1 MTNWQEVK
9 LGELISIKHGYAFK
23 GDDITTDD
31 NGIVLVTPG
40 NFAIGGGFQ
49 EEKCKFFKGIY
60 PEDYVLKENDLIVT
74 MTDLSKECDTLG
86 YGALVP
92 GGNRIYLH
100 NQRIGLVEF
109 KSQLISKN
117 YLYWFMRTKKYQ
129 HFVVS
134 SCSGSVIKH
143 TSPSRIC
150 DAIIPLPPMDIQ
162 KKIAGVL
169 SALDDKIELNN
180 KINNNLEQ
188 QAQTLFKS
196 WFVDFEPF
204 GGVMPEDWKV
214 GTFSEIIDDTIGGD
228 WGKDEAQNNYTE
240 EVYCI
245 RGADIP
251 DVKIGN
257 KGKMPK
263 RYILTKN
270 YSSKKLRAG
279 DLVIEISGGSP
290 TQSTGRIA
298 AISDYL
304 LSRYDNKIICT
315 NFCRALKPKLD
326 YSEYIYH
333 YWQYLYN
340 KNVFFSYENGTTG
353 IKNLD
358 ISGFLETEQISI
370 PNQVVLK
377 KFSELCDKFFK
388 QIYFNGAENEKLSAL
403 RDALLPKLMS
413 GEIDV
418 SNVDISAFTST
429 DKLSFTEE

>member
-1 MTNWQEVK
+1 MTKWQEVK

-23 GDDITTDD
+23 GDDIITDD

-49 EEKCKFFKGIY
+49 EEKCKFFKGQY
-60 PEDYVLKENDLIVT
+60 PKDYVLKENDLIVT

-86 YGALVP
+86 YSALVP
-92 GGNRIYLH
+92 SGSRIYLH

-109 KSQLISKN
+109 KNNLVDKLF
-117 YLYWFMRTKKYQ
+117 LYWFMRTKKYQ

-143 TSPSRIC
+143 TSPGRIC
-150 DAIIPLPPMDIQ
+150 DATISLPPIDVQ

-169 SALDDKIELNN
+169 GALDDKIELNN

-188 QAQTLFKS
+188 QAQALFKS

-204 GGVMPEDWKV
+204 GGTMPKDWKN
-214 GTFSEIIDDTIGGD
+214 GTFSELIVDAIGGD
-228 WGKDEAQNNYTE
+228 WGKDALLNNYTE

-251 DVKIGN
+251 EVKVGN

-263 RYILTKN
+263 RYILPKN
-270 YSSKKLRAG
+270 YLSKKLKSG
-279 DLVIEISGGSP
+279 DLVVEVSGGSP

-304 LSRYDNKIICT
+304 LSRYDEKIICT
-315 NFCRALKPKLD
+315 NFCKAIQPKAN
-326 YSEYIYH
+326 YSEFIYY
-333 YWQYLYN
+333 YWQYLYD
-340 KNVFFSYENGTTG
+340 KNIFFSYENGTTG

-358 ISGFLETEQISI
+358 ISGFLETEQINI
-370 PNQVVLK
+370 PDQNILNI
-377 KFSELCDKFFK
+377 FSRICKSFFK
-388 QIYFNGAENEKLSAL
+388 QIYKNGQESEKLAVL
-403 RDALLPKLMS
+403 RDTLLPKLMS

-418 SNVDISAFTST
+418 
-429 DKLSFTEE
+429 DKVSLRGME